1 MRVERAPAAAT
12 ACSRGSAAS
21 LRAPTCTVN
30 AGAAGEGAGSVLY
43 AAGESGLSITGRYPA
58 IITSLEI
65 LLPSSIVIT
74 AGALPLAQAPRACQ
88 ATGDQQAPT
97 PSLHSKR
104 SMSSG
109 SRRR

>member
-21 LRAPTCTVN
+21 LRAPTCTVSS
-30 AGAAGEGAGSVLY
+30 GAAGEGAGSMLY
-43 AAGESGLSITGRYPA
+43 AAGESGLPITGRYPT

-74 AGALPLAQAPRACQ
+74 AGRYRWRRLPGPVRRLETSKPPLHHCTRSAQ
-88 ATGDQQAPT
+88 
-97 PSLHSKR
+97 
-104 SMSSG
+104 
-109 SRRR
+109 